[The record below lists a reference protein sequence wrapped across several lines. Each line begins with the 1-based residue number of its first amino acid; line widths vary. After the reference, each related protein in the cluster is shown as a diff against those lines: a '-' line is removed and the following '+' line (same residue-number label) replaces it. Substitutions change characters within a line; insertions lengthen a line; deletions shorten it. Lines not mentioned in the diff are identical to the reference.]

1 MLGPVARMERPMDPY
16 HKWFGIAPFEQ
27 PANHYRLLGI
37 RNFES
42 DKDVIE
48 SAANQRMAYLQELSG
63 DPDSVAD
70 AQRLLNEVSNARL
83 TLLSDE
89 KKRAYDEGLKHGL
102 DSMPIAKHSVEAV
115 SDLEISPVPPAS
127 RSEGASGK
135 RRTNKTGWPAPALVS
150 IVVLT
155 ATIVALAGVL
165 LFREE
170 AVPAKPPS
178 RPPPAKIALKKQKGV
193 PDAQDDV
200 APPRQETKETDR
212 PARKD
217 DHSTTSVKDKDAQA
231 PETPAATEEHPP
243 KNETDAEFP
252 IGGLIDTPSEARVA
266 WQGVNEHVH
275 AQPSGDHVRCRFRL
289 PGFDDAHEVFLVG
302 SFNGWNTTAER
313 MQHNNGT
320 WETIVSLKPDEY
332 EYKFIVD
339 GTWQPDGENNNYRLE
354 LVARDVP
361 NNRQPEVADLS
372 REQSREDALT
382 ILDGAGLHESKPG
395 VWSLNKT
402 TSFAQRDYERL
413 KKDPDVRRALKTVG
427 GRLPGQ

>member
-1 MLGPVARMERPMDPY
+1 MDPY

-37 RNFES
+37 RNFEA
-42 DKDVIE
+42 DKDVID
-48 SAANQRMAYLQELSG
+48 SAAEQRMTYLHTVDEG
-63 DPDSVAD
+63 EDVPV

-193 PDAQDDV
+193 PDAQHDV
-200 APPRQETKETDR
+200 APPPQGTKETDR

-302 SFNGWNTTAER
+302 SFNGWNTTAE
-313 MQHNNGT
+313 QLQPSDGT
-320 WETIVSLKPDEY
+320 WEAIVLLKPGEHK
-332 EYKFIVD
+332 YKFMVD
-339 GTWQPDGENNNYRLE
+339 GKWHPDGDDHRLDLSAPE
-354 LVARDVP
+354 SEHNP
-361 NNRQPEVADLS
+361 QPETTGPSL
-372 REQSREDALT
+372 EQKREDARA
-382 ILDGAGLHESKPG
+382 ILDAAGLHESSPG

-402 TSFAQRDYERL
+402 TSFAQREYERL

>member
-48 SAANQRMAYLQELSG
+48 SAANQRMAYLHTVDEG
-63 DPDSVAD
+63 EDVAV

-193 PDAQDDV
+193 PDAQHDV
-200 APPRQETKETDR
+200 APPPQGTKETDR

-266 WQGVNEHVH
+266 WRSVNEHVH

-302 SFNGWNTTAER
+302 SFNGWNTTAE
-313 MQHNNGT
+313 QLQPSDGT
-320 WETIVSLKPDEY
+320 WEAIVLLKPGEHK
-332 EYKFIVD
+332 YKFMVD
-339 GTWQPDGENNNYRLE
+339 GKWHPDGDDHRLDLSAPE
-354 LVARDVP
+354 SEHNP
-361 NNRQPEVADLS
+361 QPETTGPSL
-372 REQSREDALT
+372 EQKREDARA
-382 ILDGAGLHESKPG
+382 ILDAAGLHESSPG

-402 TSFAQRDYERL
+402 TSFAQREYERL

-427 GRLPGQ
+427 GRLQGQQ

>member
-1 MLGPVARMERPMDPY
+1 MLGLVARMERPMDPY
-16 HKWFGIAPFEQ
+16 HKWLGIAPFEQ

-37 RNFES
+37 RNFEA
-42 DKDVIE
+42 DKDVID
-48 SAANQRMAYLQELSG
+48 SAAEQRMTYLHTVDEG
-63 DPDSVAD
+63 EDVPV

-89 KKRAYDEGLKHGL
+89 KRRAYDEGLKHGL

-193 PDAQDDV
+193 PDAQHDV
-200 APPRQETKETDR
+200 APPPQGTKETDR

-289 PGFDDAHEVFLVG
+289 PRFDDAHEVFLVG

-320 WETIVSLKPDEY
+320 WETIVSLKPGEHK
-332 EYKFIVD
+332 YKFMVD
-339 GTWQPDGENNNYRLE
+339 GKWHPDGDDHRLDLSAPE
-354 LVARDVP
+354 SEHNP
-361 NNRQPEVADLS
+361 QPETTGPSL
-372 REQSREDALT
+372 EQKRKNALT
-382 ILDGAGLHESKPG
+382 ILDGAGLHESSPG

-402 TSFAQRDYERL
+402 TSFAQREYERL
-413 KKDPDVRRALKTVG
+413 KKDSDVRRALKTVG
-427 GRLPGQ
+427 GRLQGQQ